1 MRILS
6 GKMLVLAVVLA
17 LAAYGAVRMFGGGPS
32 LVMANGAE
40 VSGKAIRQPVTVQ
53 PLAVTMGR
61 DVVFTL
67 RIADAGGAPV
77 KRILLRGGYWPD
89 PPKITVFTSTGQTLH
104 SGVFKYG

>member
-17 LAAYGAVRMFGGGPS
+17 LAAYGAARLFGGGPS
-32 LVMANGAE
+32 LVMATGAE
-40 VSGKAIRQPVTVQ
+40 VSGKAIRQPVTVE
-53 PLAVTMGR
+53 PLVVTTGR

-77 KRILLRGGYWPD
+77 KLILLRGGR
-89 PPKITVFTSTGQTLH
+89 PPEAPKLTVFTSTGQTLH